1 MLRSLHIIS
10 LFGIYTYTIDF
21 ADSQGKGLKFIT
33 SPIPYVGP
41 IVAYAST
48 ALSCL
53 IAGDVRTFAL
63 AVVVLAVIQF
73 VDGQIVNPKI
83 LADSVEVHPIL
94 VIVALIVG
102 GKVGGVVGMLVA
114 VPCAALAKIYFE
126 KYVAWRDSRN

>member
-1 MLRSLHIIS
+1 M
-10 LFGIYTYTIDF
+10 
-21 ADSQGKGLKFIT
+21 
-33 SPIPYVGP
+33 
-41 IVAYAST
+41 AYAST

-53 IAGDVRTFAL
+53 VAGDVRTFAL

-94 VIVALIVG
+94 VIVALVVG
-102 GKVGGVVGMLVA
+102 GKVGGVVGMFVA